1 MAWYGHVELAR
12 HLLSVGAYVN
22 PKDNTGEVP
31 LHFAAGNSQ
40 SEMCQLLILAGGDVN
55 AKDIGGVTP
64 LHKAA
69 SGSTYSRRVSPRSYP
84 ETVQLLIDASADVNA
99 KDNLGKT
106 PLREAVWQVDPEVVR
121 LLIETGADINV
132 KDIDDDTPLHEVATG
147 LMLALDKS
155 SRDPRIE
162 YLSDEDILGRGN
174 ELTRLLIEAGVDI
187 HAHDEWK
194 QTPLHD
200 AAWCG
205 RTETLKWL
213 ISVGADVNVKD
224 SNGQTPLDKAEELYD
239 ESEGDSSPYQTK
251 SALIYAGGKRGG
263 TSSGCLTALAVCM
276 VFCIVVVV
284 MASCE

>member
-1 MAWYGHVELAR
+1 M
-12 HLLSVGAYVN
+12 
-22 PKDNTGEVP
+22 
-31 LHFAAGNSQ
+31 
-40 SEMCQLLILAGGDVN
+40 I
-55 AKDIGGVTP
+55 
-64 LHKAA
+64 
-69 SGSTYSRRVSPRSYP
+69 RS
-84 ETVQLLIDASADVNA
+84 
-99 KDNLGKT
+99 K
-106 PLREAVWQVDPEVVR
+106 
-121 LLIETGADINV
+121 
-132 KDIDDDTPLHEVATG
+132 TPLHEAAVEGHIETAQ
-147 LMLALDKS
+147 ALVS
-155 SRDPRIE
+155 
-162 YLSDEDILGRGN
+162 
-174 ELTRLLIEAGVDI
+174 AGADI
-187 HAHDEWK
+187 HAKDQWK
-194 QTPLHD
+194 QMPLHD